1 MEGNAMRTRQA
12 RRMVVVLAAVA
23 MLALGGSVVLAAI
36 PSGGGMIYACYSK
49 STGAMRVVNY
59 PAVRCK
65 SSERLLSWTQIGP
78 KAPPLSSIGIQ
89 TVGGLNSTFDINSD
103 PNNAILRVF
112 VETGSTSP
120 RSLATLNEAGGGL
133 APAPRVSELWLGT
146 RTVTFADKTTHSG
159 LMLTLVLAAEAPP
172 DVHYDVNVYQE
183 GAKSYGTPIKCDM
196 PGCNE

>member
-1 MEGNAMRTRQA
+1 MRTWHA

-49 STGAMRVVNY
+49 TTGAMRVVNY
-59 PAVRCK
+59 PTVRCA

-112 VETGSTSP
+112 VETGSTSV

-146 RTVTFADKTTHSG
+146 RTVTFADNTTHSG

-196 PGCNE
+196 RGCNE